1 MQQENN
7 GAASQLRSPQQI
19 ISGEKIPPAQ
29 SQVSMFEVSCSC
41 IIIIMILRN
50 TSSPGSERK
59 RFSRD

>member
-41 IIIIMILRN
+41 IIIMILRN
-50 TSSPGSERK
+50 TSSLGSERK